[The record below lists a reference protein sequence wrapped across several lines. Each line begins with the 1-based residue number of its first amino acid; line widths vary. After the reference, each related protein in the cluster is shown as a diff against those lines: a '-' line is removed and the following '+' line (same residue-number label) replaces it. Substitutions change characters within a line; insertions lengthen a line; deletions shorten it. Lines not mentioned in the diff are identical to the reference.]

1 VSYMLEF
8 ERFRLYPQQRLLL
21 DNSAAID
28 VPGRAMDVLIV
39 LAERAGEVI
48 AKDELI
54 ANAWPGAFVREGNLR
69 VQINTLRRVL
79 RDGCDGLQFISNVPK
94 RGYSFVALVRR
105 RADRGQRP
113 RISRSQ
119 GVLPARGTKI
129 IGRAE
134 PISNLCSLLMQH
146 RLVTVV
152 GVAGV
157 GKTTIAIAAARML
170 LPLFGQGAHWV
181 DLATVSDPKLVPA
194 AVAATFNTPN
204 HSLDPMSGLLTL
216 LHDKETLLVLDGCDL
231 VSTGVVDFTNEISK
245 RSPGTKV
252 LATSRKLPRAI
263 DEAEFRLPPLRVPDT
278 DRSLTAVEAIKV
290 PAVELFTERATANAE
305 HFVLT
310 NSNAPIVIEIC
321 RRLGGIPLAIER
333 AALAVGYL
341 GVGQLLSRLDDYLGL
356 PNAGYRTPL

>member
-1 VSYMLEF
+1 MSYVLEF

-28 VPGRAMDVLIV
+28 LPGRAMDVLIV

-54 ANAWPGAFVREGNLR
+54 ANAWPGAFVQEGNLR

-105 RADRGQRP
+105 RADRGQLP

-119 GVLPARGTKI
+119 GVLPARETKI

-134 PISNLCSLLMQH
+134 PISNLCGLLMQH

-157 GKTTIAIAAARML
+157 GKTAIAIAAARML
-170 LPLFGQGAHWV
+170 LPLFGHGAHWV

-204 HSLDPMSGLLTL
+204 HNLDPMSGLLTL
-216 LHDKETLLVLDGCDL
+216 LRDKETLLVLDSCDR
-231 VSTGVVDFTNEISK
+231 VTTGVVDFTNEISK

-252 LATSRKLPRAI
+252 LATSRESLRAI
-263 DEAEFRLPPLRVPDT
+263 DETEFHLPPLRVPDT
-278 DRSLTAVEAIKV
+278 DRGLTAAEAIKV
-290 PAVELFTERATANAE
+290 PAVELFTEHATANAE

-321 RRLGGIPLAIER
+321 RRLGGIPRAIER